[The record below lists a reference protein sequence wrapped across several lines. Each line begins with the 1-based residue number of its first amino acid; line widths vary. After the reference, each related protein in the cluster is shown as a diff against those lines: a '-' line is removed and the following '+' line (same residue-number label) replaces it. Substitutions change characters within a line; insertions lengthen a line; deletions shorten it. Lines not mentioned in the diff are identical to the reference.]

1 MGHDLCPSGTEP
13 LPAGGEGLDAFPGI
27 LKPGDTRMKIPFEE
41 YYQEVV
47 SHSDIFLNAAL
58 YILAIFTIGATAWW
72 IFNVVMN
79 RLEKKYHERPFF
91 ENNRRLFFLLKRAG
105 HYCILVAV
113 GTALINLF
121 DLPIVHKIFGAFMI
135 MLIASIVCSIINSL
149 LPYLE
154 HKFAKKTDAKLDDVI
169 INLSK
174 KFSGIIIYTAAGIM
188 ALDKLGL
195 NVMPFVAGAGIAGVA
210 IGFAAKDTVSNV
222 ISGILLII
230 DRPLKVGD
238 RIEVRAAPKNSATWG
253 DVIDIGLRATK
264 IRTTDNIVI
273 IIPNNEFMNRDI
285 VNYTAITDEI
295 RVRIPIG
302 ISYESNL
309 KKAKEIIIGISLELD
324 WVMRDPAPKV
334 VVRNFG
340 ESSVD
345 LQARVWISDPRRRM
359 DTISYITDNVK
370 EAFDR
375 DGIEIPYPK
384 REIFIRNE
392 TP

>member
-1 MGHDLCPSGTEP
+1 
-13 LPAGGEGLDAFPGI
+13 
-27 LKPGDTRMKIPFEE
+27 MKIPFKE
-41 YYQEVV
+41 YCQEVV
-47 SHSDIFLNAAL
+47 SHPEEFLNAAI
-58 YILAIFTIGATAWW
+58 YILALFVAGAISWW
-72 IFNVVMN
+72 IFNIVMN
-79 RLEKKYHERPFF
+79 RLEKKYRERPFF
-91 ENNRRLFFLLKRAG
+91 EKNRSLSSLLKRAG

-135 MLIASIVCSIINSL
+135 MLLSSITCSIINSL
-149 LPYLE
+149 LPLLE
-154 HKFAKKTDAKLDDVI
+154 QNLSKKTDTKVDDVL

-174 KFSGIIIYTAAGIM
+174 KFSGIIIYTAGGIM

-195 NVMPFVAGAGIAGVA
+195 NIMPFVAGAGVAGIA
-210 IGFAAKDTVSNV
+210 IGFAAKDTLSNV
-222 ISGILLII
+222 ISGILLIV

-238 RIEVRAAPKNSATWG
+238 RIEIWSAPKNSATWG

-273 IIPNNEFMNRDI
+273 IVPNNEIMNRDI
-285 VNYTAITDEI
+285 VNYTDISDEI

-302 ISYESNL
+302 IAYESNM
-309 KKAKEIIIGISLELD
+309 KKAKEIIIGISLQLD
-324 WVMRDPAPKV
+324 WVMRDPVPKV

-340 ESSVD
+340 ASSVD

-375 DGIEIPYPK
+375 EGIEIPYPK
-384 REIFIRNE
+384 REIFIRKE
-392 TP
+392 AP